1 MKFLFISL
9 LALSL
14 GACATAP
21 APVTITKIQTQV
33 VATPAELLKPC
44 PVTPPQSKDAFMS
57 ADMLGRQ
64 TLLAD
69 YTTSLL
75 KDLGLC
81 NTQIKEIKIF
91 QDKQIQLYKT
101 DAKEK
106 P

>member
-21 APVTITKIQTQV
+21 ATVTVTKIQTQV
-33 VATPAELLKPC
+33 VATPEELLKPC
-44 PVTPPQSKDAFMS
+44 TVTAPPSKDAFMS
-57 ADMLGRQ
+57 TDMIGRQ
-64 TLLAD
+64 TLLAN

-81 NTQIKEIKIF
+81 NTQIKEIKVF
-91 QDKQIQLYKT
+91 QDKQIKLYSA
-101 DAKEK
+101 DEKEK